1 VIGPKRYQDYLMVKD
16 PLYRQAQTTA
26 MQYGAPSKAI
36 MPIYQMTK
44 ATEGKRQKILNDTA
58 LSPQQKSEA
67 LNAVNQE
74 QMRTV
79 QQIVT
84 DARNQ
89 R

>member
-1 VIGPKRYQDYLMVKD
+1 MT
-16 PLYRQAQTTA
+16 AQN
-26 MQYGAPSKAI
+26 YGAPAKAI

-44 ATEGKRQKILNDTA
+44 ANETRRQQILNNAT
-58 LSPQQKSEA
+58 LTPQQKSEA

-74 QMRTV
+74 QMRGV

-89 R
+89 P